1 MPTVP
6 FTPRAAF
13 AAIALSVASLAL
25 LQNLVIPVIPL
36 IAADFGVTADA
47 ASWTNTSWLIAA
59 AVATPLLGRIGD
71 LRGRRNTFLAVLA
84 VVAIGDVVASFAPNL
99 EVLILA
105 RVLQGVG
112 GALFPLAFGLLRDVM
127 PRHQLTGAIGAT
139 SAIIGIGGAAGS
151 VLAGPLAELLG
162 WHGIFAVPFVAAVA
176 GIVLTMMLVPPA
188 GLRAVGRVNVLSAVL
203 LSGWLIALLV
213 PLSSGARWGW
223 TAPLTLALFAA
234 ALLLM
239 VAWVVSELRS
249 SEPLVDLRLLAS
261 RAIWPVNAAA
271 LLIGAAAFGFWGYLP
286 QFLETPASSGWGLGL
301 GVQAAGLA
309 LLPLLIGMS
318 SVGFATGAIARVIP
332 LRLMMALGALLMAGG
347 VVFAV
352 FDHETL
358 LTLAIAG
365 GVFGLGIGLAYAST
379 ASIIVESVP
388 ADRTGIATG
397 VNANLRT
404 IGSAIGSAFTTA
416 VVFGTVEPGGTPA
429 LDGYAVAWL
438 TLAAGAVVAAILVL
452 AIRPRERTDA
462 AAGGPLENADEAA
475 LAEVG

>member
-223 TAPLTLALFAA
+223 TSPLTLALFAA
-234 ALLLM
+234 AVMLM

-249 SEPLVDLRLLAS
+249 SEPLVDLRLMAS

-358 LTLAIAG
+358 VTLAIAG

-404 IGSAIGSAFTTA
+404 IGSAVGSAFTTA
-416 VVFGTVEPGGTPA
+416 VVFGAVEPGATPA

-438 TLAAGAVVAAILVL
+438 TLAAGAVAAAILVL
-452 AIRPRERTDA
+452 TVRPRGRTDA
-462 AAGGPLENADEAA
+462 ATPRSLEDADEAA

>member
-99 EVLILA
+99 ELLILA

-223 TAPLTLALFAA
+223 TSPLTLALFAA
-234 ALLLM
+234 AVMLM

-249 SEPLVDLRLLAS
+249 SEPLVDLRLMAS

-358 LTLAIAG
+358 VTLAIAG
-365 GVFGLGIGLAYAST
+365 GVFGLGVGLAYAST

-404 IGSAIGSAFTTA
+404 IGSAVGSAFTTA
-416 VVFGTVEPGGTPA
+416 VVFGAVEPGATPA

-438 TLAAGAVVAAILVL
+438 TLAAGAVAAAILVL
-452 AIRPRERTDA
+452 TVRPRGRTDA
-462 AAGGPLENADEAA
+462 ATPRSLEDADEAA
-475 LAEVG
+475 LTEVG